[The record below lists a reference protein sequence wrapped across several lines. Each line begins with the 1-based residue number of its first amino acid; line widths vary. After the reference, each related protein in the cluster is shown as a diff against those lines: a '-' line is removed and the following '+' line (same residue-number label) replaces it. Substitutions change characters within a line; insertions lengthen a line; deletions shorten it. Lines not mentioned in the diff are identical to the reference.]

1 MSNHITITG
10 RLATDPELRFA
21 ATGTAMCTV
30 VVPDQKSKKNEATGQ
45 WEELSATTWFR
56 ATVFKDKAEALAAI
70 AKKGDTVTVSGRLI
84 TREWTNKDGE
94 VKSSLEVD
102 FATVAVVPRE
112 VRAERSSSAPA
123 ADPWAT
129 SAQPAAAAWGQP
141 VATDEPPF

>member
-1 MSNHITITG
+1 MSNTITITG
-10 RLATDPELRFA
+10 RLAMDPELKFA

-30 VVPDQKSKKNEATGQ
+30 VVPDQKSKKNEQTGQ
-45 WEELSATTWFR
+45 WEEQSATTWFR

-102 FATVAVVPRE
+102 FATVAVVPTGP
-112 VRAERSSSAPA
+112 RAERSQGQAQN
-123 ADPWAT
+123 DPWAT
-129 SAQPAAAAWGQP
+129 SAPATQPWGGAP
-141 VATDEPPF
+141 ATTAEAPF